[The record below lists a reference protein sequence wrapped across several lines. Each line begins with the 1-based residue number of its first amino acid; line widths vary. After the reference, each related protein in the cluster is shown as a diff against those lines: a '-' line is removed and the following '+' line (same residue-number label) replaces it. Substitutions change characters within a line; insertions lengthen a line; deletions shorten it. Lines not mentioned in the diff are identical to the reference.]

1 MTLFLTFML
10 LERIAMDTISEITS
24 TLFRGVQVTLT
35 VLFFSIIFSTLI
47 AMVAGLC
54 RTSTNKLLTGFT
66 GVYVEIFRGTSLI
79 VQLFWFSYALPGLF
93 NIHLGSDIWAA
104 VIAISLNYGAYMSEI
119 VRSSI
124 NSVSRGQT
132 EASIAL
138 NMSSFQRMRLVIL
151 PQAVRMMLP
160 EYGNY
165 IIQILKATSL
175 VSLIGL
181 TDILYYGNIY
191 RSTHLAEAPLVY
203 VVVLVFYF
211 ILALPL
217 IFFTRKMEEV
227 SKKGVAVE

>member
-1 MTLFLTFML
+1 MGSTIDISFVL
-10 LERIAMDTISEITS
+10 LK
-24 TLFRGVQVTLT
+24 GVKVTLI
-35 VLFFSIIFSTLI
+35 VLVFSILLSTII
-47 AMVAGLC
+47 AFVAGLS
-54 RTSTNKLLTGFT
+54 RSSSNFLLNKFTGF
-66 GVYVEIFRGTSLI
+66 YVEIFRGTSLI

-93 NIHLGSDIWAA
+93 NIHLGSDIWTG
-104 VIAISLNYGAYMSEI
+104 ILAISLNYGAYMSEI

-124 NSVSRGQT
+124 SAVAKGQT

-138 NMSSFQRMRLVIL
+138 NMSKFQRMRLVIL

-165 IIQILKATSL
+165 LIQILKGTSL

-191 RSTHLAEAPLVY
+191 KSTHLSETPVVFLLV
-203 VVVLVFYF
+203 LIFYF

-217 IFFTRKMEEV
+217 IAFTRKMEKV
-227 SKKGVAVE
+227 SKKGVAQG